1 MIYRLKRV
9 LVTIAAAAGF
19 LMAWPVTFLP
29 VLEPWIHWLSGTID
43 QPRGDILIVLGN
55 DANVDGTIGLSSY
68 WRAIYAVRAWREGNF
83 HEMVISGGGG
93 IAQAMGVFIVAEGV
107 PAGAVR
113 LEERS
118 TNTRENASFVAE
130 MLRQTAG
137 RKILLTSDFHMFRAW
152 RAFRKYGLETV
163 PRPLPDAA
171 KRAGSYRE
179 RWPLFLDL
187 ATETAKIAGYRMR
200 GWI

>member
-1 MIYRLKRV
+1 MIYRVKRV
-9 LVTIAAAAGF
+9 VVGVAAAAGF
-19 LMAWPVTFLP
+19 LLAALTFLP
-29 VLEPWIHWLSGTID
+29 VLEPWIHWLAGPIAE
-43 QPRGDILIVLGN
+43 PRGDILIVLGS
-55 DANVDGTIGLSSY
+55 DVNVDGTIGLPSY
-68 WRAIYAVRAWREGNF
+68 WRAIYAVRAWREGSF
-83 HEMVISGGGG
+83 HEMIISGGGG
-93 IAQAMGVFIVAEGV
+93 IAQAMRVFIVAEGV
-107 PAGAVR
+107 PAAAVR

-187 ATETAKIAGYRMR
+187 ATETAKIAGYRIR

>member
-9 LVTIAAAAGF
+9 LVSIAAAAGF
-19 LMAWPVTFLP
+19 LMAAVTFLP
-29 VLEPWIHWLSGTID
+29 VLEPWIHWLSGAIA
-43 QPRGDILIVLGN
+43 QPRGDVLIVLGN

-68 WRAIYAVRAWREGNF
+68 WRAIYAVRAWREGSFN
-83 HEMVISGGGG
+83 EMVISGGGG
-93 IAQAMGVFIVAEGV
+93 IAQAMREFVVAEGV
-107 PAGAVR
+107 PAAAVR
-113 LEERS
+113 LEDRS

-130 MLRQTAG
+130 MLRHTAG

-152 RAFRKYGLETV
+152 RTFRKYGLETI

-171 KRAGSYRE
+171 KRVGSYRE

-187 ATETAKIAGYRMR
+187 ATETAKIAGYRIR